1 MHRLWRRM
9 RQNSYTGEAMGYWG
23 YFAVAESASPLGGL
37 ACTQA
42 TPGLTLSRRLSGD
55 WQVWEH
61 PAEPGI
67 KADDL
72 ALALAEE
79 TGRPAIVGFVM
90 DSDCVVIEAADSSNG
105 AWTAC
110 LGPKAMAG
118 YLAAEGQQLEDWMLT
133 PEQAATHAV
142 NWAHLTG
149 RLVAREPLAEV
160 FQKEADPFA
169 EDLFFTLLERLS
181 LV

>member
-1 MHRLWRRM
+1 
-9 RQNSYTGEAMGYWG
+9 MGYWG

-37 ACTQA
+37 ACTRA
-42 TPGLTLSRRLSGD
+42 IPGLTLNRRLSGD

-61 PAEPGI
+61 PAEPDI
-67 KADDL
+67 EADDL

-79 TGRPAIVGFVM
+79 TGKPALVGFVM
-90 DSDCVVIEAADSSNG
+90 DSDCVVIEAADSTNG

-110 LGPKAMAG
+110 LSPKAMAG
-118 YLAAEGQQLEDWMLT
+118 YLAEDGQQLEDWMLA
-133 PEQAATHAV
+133 PEQAAEHAV
-142 NWAHLTG
+142 NWARLTG
-149 RLVAREPLAEV
+149 RQVAMAPLVEV

-169 EDLFFTLLERLS
+169 EDLFFTLLGSLS